1 MKYTGPA
8 SHALLIIA
16 LLASVTA
23 IAADTGTT
31 RRVTPSTTPARSVPP
46 PAVAPAAGTTINTG
60 TTPSAMPSAAAPVV
74 TSPVPVFKQVPPT
87 IPTISAKSDYA
98 IAFGSQ
104 EESENTA
111 LAWRFRIENKGP
123 GDPAIQKGSGPY
135 GIGSKVATLVISVG
149 SPCPNG
155 TNNWMQ
161 VASAS
166 LPPLKPGV
174 STMFPSQPYRMPDG
188 YAGKGC
194 RFKAEI
200 KGPINDANL
209 ANNAMQMI
217 TKSALLPDLV
227 IGDAPYQ
234 GGPGGGLD
242 VVNAGKAP
250 AEPSKFRF
258 ECTSTKPD
266 VSCGTPLEKYK
277 SSVVLDV
284 PVPALNPK
292 QSFSVKK
299 STPGGMGGPP
309 AGVTWKAY
317 ADHTN
322 TVTESSEGNNIR
334 IGGK

>member
-8 SHALLIIA
+8 SSALLIIA
-16 LLASVTA
+16 LFTSVTA

-31 RRVTPSTTPARSVPP
+31 RSVTPSTAPARSVPP

-74 TSPVPVFKQVPPT
+74 TSPVPVFKQPPPT
-87 IPTISAKSDYA
+87 IPTISAKADYA

-104 EESENTA
+104 VESENTA
-111 LAWRFRIENKGP
+111 LAWRFRIENKGL
-123 GDPAIQKGSGPY
+123 GEPATEKTGNPLAAF
-135 GIGSKVATLVISVG
+135 KAATLVISVG

-161 VASAS
+161 VASLS
-166 LPPLKPGV
+166 LPSLKPGA
-174 STMFPSQPYRMPDG
+174 SIMFPSQPWPMPDG

-200 KGPINDANL
+200 KGPANDANL

-217 TKSALLPDLV
+217 TKTALLPDLV
-227 IGDAPYQ
+227 IGSAPYE

-258 ECTSTKPD
+258 ECTSAKPD

-292 QSFSVKK
+292 QRFTVKK